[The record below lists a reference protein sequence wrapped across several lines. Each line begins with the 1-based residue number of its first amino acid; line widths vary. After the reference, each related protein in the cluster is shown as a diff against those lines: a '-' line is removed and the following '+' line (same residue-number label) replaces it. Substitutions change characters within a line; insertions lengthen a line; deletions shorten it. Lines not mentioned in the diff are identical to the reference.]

1 MEEINKKKSG
11 WRERALTQEGGD
23 SQGKISGGGG
33 ILPGEFIGMDQGETL
48 HIQKCEIV
56 FVLEKGYVVYEKK
69 RNQFALILF
78 SD

>member
-1 MEEINKKKSG
+1 MEGEGIDLGRG
-11 WRERALTQEGGD
+11 WFT
-23 SQGKISGGGG
+23 GKNFRGGGG

-48 HIQKCEIV
+48 HIQKREIV